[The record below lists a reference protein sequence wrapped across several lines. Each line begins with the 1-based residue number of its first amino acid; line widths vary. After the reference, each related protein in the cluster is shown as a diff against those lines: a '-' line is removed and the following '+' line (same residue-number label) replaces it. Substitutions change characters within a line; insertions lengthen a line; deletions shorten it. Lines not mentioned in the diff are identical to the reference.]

1 MYVLCSI
8 PYHVARPI
16 HFHPQSTSVS
26 FSLFFIFALWWD
38 SSPYNTT
45 HRKVYDVRHE
55 WACHSMFPE
64 HVDPKSDVTRCP
76 IGTTEYGTKP
86 YSSSILNI
94 SAMSYGALS
103 DNAIK
108 ALNNGARL
116 GSFSHN
122 TGEGGVSKFHRE
134 GGDIV
139 WNIGTGYFGCGMG
152 QGEKR
157 VFDPILFK
165 ETLESCD
172 GKIKMIEVKLSQ
184 GAKPGHGGLL
194 PRGKITKSIAEARK
208 IPVSN
213 TLESHFLI

>member
-1 MYVLCSI
+1 
-8 PYHVARPI
+8 
-16 HFHPQSTSVS
+16 
-26 FSLFFIFALWWD
+26 
-38 SSPYNTT
+38 
-45 HRKVYDVRHE
+45 
-55 WACHSMFPE
+55 MFPE
-64 HVDPKSDVTRCP
+64 HVDPKSDVTRCL
-76 IGTTEYGTKP
+76 IGTAEYGTKP

-139 WNIGTGYFGCGMG
+139 WNIGTGYFGCGSG
-152 QGEKR
+152 QEEKR
-157 VFDPILFK
+157 VFDPALFK
-165 ETLESCD
+165 ETLDSCD

-194 PRGKITKSIAEARK
+194 PRGKITKNIAEARK

-213 TLESHFLI
+213 LKIQYVIDRIDE